1 MVDLDAGR
9 CGVKRS
15 TIYQRRARVNVK
27 PTLQLTLMILAVALL
42 PKPVEMLARSDA
54 LGPII
59 GWTILTA
66 LAALVIFAWPVK
78 R

>member
-1 MVDLDAGR
+1 
-9 CGVKRS
+9 VKR
-15 TIYQRRARVNVK
+15 TVYHRRTQVNVK
-27 PTLQLTLMILAVALL
+27 PTLQVTLAILAVALL

-66 LAALVIFAWPVK
+66 LAALAIFAWPVK
-78 R
+78 K

>member
-1 MVDLDAGR
+1 LDTTNVGR
-9 CGVKRS
+9 CSVKR
-15 TIYQRRARVNVK
+15 TIYEPRARVNVK
-27 PTLQLTLMILAVALL
+27 PAVQVTLIILTVALL

-66 LAALVIFAWPVK
+66 LAALAIFAWPVK

>member
-1 MVDLDAGR
+1 
-9 CGVKRS
+9 
-15 TIYQRRARVNVK
+15 
-27 PTLQLTLMILAVALL
+27 MILAVALL

-66 LAALVIFAWPVK
+66 LAALVIFAWPVE

>member
-1 MVDLDAGR
+1 M
-9 CGVKRS
+9 KR
-15 TIYQRRARVNVK
+15 TVYHRRTQVNVK
-27 PTLQLTLMILAVALL
+27 PTLQVTLAILAVALL

-66 LAALVIFAWPVK
+66 LAALAIFAWPVK
-78 R
+78 K

>member
-1 MVDLDAGR
+1 
-9 CGVKRS
+9 
-15 TIYQRRARVNVK
+15 VNVK
-27 PTLQLTLMILAVALL
+27 PTLQVTLAILAVALL
-42 PKPVEMLARSDA
+42 PKPVEMLARSDV

-78 R
+78 K

>member
-1 MVDLDAGR
+1 M
-9 CGVKRS
+9 KR
-15 TIYQRRARVNVK
+15 TAYDRRPRASLK
-27 PTLQLTLMILAVALL
+27 PAVQVTLIILAVALL

-66 LAALVIFAWPVK
+66 FAALAIFAWPVK